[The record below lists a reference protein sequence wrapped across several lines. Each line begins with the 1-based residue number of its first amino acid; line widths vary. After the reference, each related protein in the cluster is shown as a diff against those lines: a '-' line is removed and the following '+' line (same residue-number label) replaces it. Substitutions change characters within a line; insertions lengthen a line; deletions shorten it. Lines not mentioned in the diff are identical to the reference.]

1 MTEMSTQTVQEVQ
14 TAGAVLWTVSQGAGL
29 PVVLCHGG
37 PGLSDNLEP
46 LAFMIDD
53 LARVHRYDQRGSGR
67 SRGAGGFDVDTFI
80 ADLDALRT
88 HWGHPKWVL
97 GGHSWGANLA
107 LFYALAHPEHT
118 LAVIYLAGTG
128 LRWGWQQD
136 AQQRRLARLS
146 DTERAELADLQ
157 RELAAGD
164 TADIQR
170 FLQLMWITDFADRL
184 HARVLD
190 EQPLYRFPRDEH
202 IFRAVTETYKTHLKR
217 GLENQVRLLDVPV
230 LVIHG
235 AHDTDPARARRVAQ
249 LAPRGRWVELEHS
262 AHCPWLEEPAAV
274 RDALRRFLHDLS

>member
-1 MTEMSTQTVQEVQ
+1 MSTQTVQEVQ

-67 SRGAGGFDVDTFI
+67 SHGDGGFDVDTFI

-136 AQQRRLARLS
+136 AQQRRLA
-146 DTERAELADLQ
+146 TAQ
-157 RELAAGD
+157 R
-164 TADIQR
+164 
-170 FLQLMWITDFADRL
+170 
-184 HARVLD
+184 H
-190 EQPLYRFPRDEH
+190 
-202 IFRAVTETYKTHLKR
+202 
-217 GLENQVRLLDVPV
+217 
-230 LVIHG
+230 
-235 AHDTDPARARRVAQ
+235 RARRA
-249 LAPRGRWVELEHS
+249 
-262 AHCPWLEEPAAV
+262 
-274 RDALRRFLHDLS
+274 